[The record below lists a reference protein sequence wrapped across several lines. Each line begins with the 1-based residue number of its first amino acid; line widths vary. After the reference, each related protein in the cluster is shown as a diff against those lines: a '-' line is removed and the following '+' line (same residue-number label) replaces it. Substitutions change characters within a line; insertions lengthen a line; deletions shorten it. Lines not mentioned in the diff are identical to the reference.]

1 MFKDPLAVSFF
12 TGEFQKKLT
21 ARGSFTCLVCF
32 KKFSGIFL
40 NALNAPEMLEYGYP
54 KLKRLKQNHR
64 SKKLLHQHRSLKY
77 YLILEMLRFDYF

>member
-1 MFKDPLAVSFF
+1 MCIMIVKDPLAVSFF

-40 NALNAPEMLEYGYP
+40 NALYAPEMLVHRYP
-54 KLKRLKQNHR
+54 KPKRLKQNHR
-64 SKKLLHQHRSLKY
+64 SKKILYQQRSLKFY
-77 YLILEMLRFDYF
+77 